1 MTGDIRYIGRVCAG
15 FPSPARDY
23 EEEDLDLRSYLQP
36 GQTSVY
42 FARVDGDSMVGAH
55 IPDGSIVI
63 IDKALTAKN
72 RSIIIASVDGTHIIK
87 QLRKVSDGW
96 QLVSFNGK
104 YPPIALDPV
113 AGLEIW
119 GVVTHVIVNLNAI
132 RL

>member
-1 MTGDIRYIGRVCAG
+1 MSQDIQFIGSVSAG

-23 EEEDLDLRSYLQP
+23 EEEDLDLRRYLQP

-42 FARVDGDSMVGAH
+42 FARVQGDSMIGAH
-55 IPDGSIVI
+55 IPDGATVI
-63 IDKALTAKN
+63 IDKAMKAKH
-72 RSIIIASVDGTHIIK
+72 RSIIIAAVDGTHIIK
-87 QLRKVSDGW
+87 QLRKVREGW

-132 RL
+132 KL